1 MENFTFDTII
11 KAKLEAWQEPLDAA
25 DTSAMMDLLAE
36 GAFDSLIH
44 QKLADFEADFQ
55 PHHWAVLSQTLDQ
68 QTFDKHIQERFEE
81 LGSQI
86 PESDWETFEPAM
98 ADLSFVAALREKL
111 ETPVPELVPDW
122 EDFQQSWEQHSF
134 DAQLQSELEGLET
147 PYLAADWALMQQ
159 QMDNH
164 AFDQG
169 VKRKLDGLRS
179 PYQFVDWLRLK
190 NHLDRTRAKRPF
202 WWLTLLLLALLGGL
216 TYLYLTPQTKLK
228 QQKPEWVVNP
238 PAQNQQSDASIQQTT
253 PNPLTEI
260 QASEPAQKPQNQTQN
275 VARPISTPAQK
286 PIINQADIPVPPT
299 NIAVQSIQQ
308 PPTPNQ
314 QAVVQNVQPV
324 QPEQPEQPN
333 QPLEPAAHF
342 IEQEKK
348 LQQSYPDK
356 PVQMLGMQLPELES
370 QAQFGGVVVKN
381 HKAFKP
387 SVTVAVLANMNGST
401 LELSQAVSQGYAYGL
416 RTQFRFA
423 RQWSLVVDGMKGQN
437 AYLFVKRRR
446 VDSKTFEK
454 MLYAGSFDYIA
465 LPVSLRRDWET
476 GRNSRFYV
484 QAGIIPMKSVE
495 NYEEYTSP
503 VKEEDLPNKTIL
515 AGTPTATLARQM
527 TSWKNAQ
534 LAMGISKQL
543 GHWSWGVEPHFQYWG
558 TKTGMLNSKVY
569 VFGVNGSLGYTF

>member
-1 MENFTFDTII
+1 M
-11 KAKLEAWQEPLDAA
+11 DAA

-68 QTFDKHIQERFEE
+68 HTFDKHIQQRFEE

-111 ETPVPELVPDW
+111 ETPAPELVPDW
-122 EDFQQSWEQHSF
+122 EDFHQSWEQHHF

-159 QMDNH
+159 EMDKH
-164 AFDQG
+164 AFDQS
-169 VKRKLDGLRS
+169 VKRKLDGLQS

-190 NHLDRTRAKRPF
+190 NHLDRARTKRPF
-202 WWLTLLLLALLGGL
+202 WWLALLLLPLLGGL
-216 TYLYLTPQTKLK
+216 AYLYLTPQTNPK
-228 QQKPEWVVNP
+228 QQKPEWVANP
-238 PAQNQQSDASIQQTT
+238 PAQNEQSDAPIQQTP
-253 PNPLTEI
+253 PNPLTET
-260 QASEPAQKPQNQTQN
+260 QASEPAQKPQNQTPN
-275 VARPISTPAQK
+275 VARPISKPTPK
-286 PIINQADIPVPPT
+286 PLFEQPNASVPPT
-299 NIAVQSIQQ
+299 SLAVQPAQQQQ
-308 PPTPNQ
+308 PAPKQ
-314 QAVVQNVQPV
+314 QAVVQNNVQAV
-324 QPEQPEQPN
+324 QPEQHKQTQAEEKPT
-333 QPLEPAAHF
+333 HF

-348 LQQSYPDK
+348 LRQTYPDK
-356 PVQMLGMQLPELES
+356 PVQPLGVQALALES

-381 HKAFKP
+381 RKAFKP
-387 SVTVAVLANMNGST
+387 AVTVAVLANMSGST

-476 GRNSRFYV
+476 GKNSRFYV
-484 QAGIIPMKSVE
+484 QAGIVPMKTVE

-515 AGTPTATLARQM
+515 AGIPTATLARQM

-534 LAMGISKQL
+534 LAIGITKQVR
-543 GHWSWGVEPHFQYWG
+543 HWSVGVEPHFQYWG

-569 VFGVNGSLGYTF
+569 VFGVNGSLGYSF